1 MDDHGIGIVGPSIQT
16 NEQVVASYC
25 ASSLDGESAD
35 ARRLLDL
42 RETPPVDHGQSLDRF
57 RQIVRTEDL
66 GPVDRKLFIDAG
78 LCMIRNPDRPR
89 HVVAARAS
97 SSDLVI
103 ASGSRATA
111 LASEASAAGD
121 KGREAIESL
130 ARAVARLGS
139 TIGMVS
145 AGSMPS
151 TLSRHPDNDRDEA
164 LTPATSALGSA
175 GAEGPLATD
184 RDHAATVEPAPL
196 DFTIG
201 GRVVERSTRAITPA
215 PEHVGSRFP
224 NGDMERLATARSG
237 GPGRS

>member
-16 NEQVVASYC
+16 NEQVVASYG

-35 ARRLLDL
+35 ARRVLDL

-57 RQIVRTEDL
+57 RQIVRTKDL
-66 GPVDRKLFIDAG
+66 GPVDRKLFNDAG
-78 LCMIRNPDRPR
+78 YCMIRNADRPR
-89 HVVAARAS
+89 HLVAARAS

-130 ARAVARLGS
+130 ARAAVRSGS
-139 TIGMVS
+139 TTGMVS

-151 TLSRHPDNDRDEA
+151 TLSPHPDNNRDEA
-164 LTPATSALGSA
+164 LTPITSALGSA
-175 GAEGPLATD
+175 VAEGPRPSTATTLPSSN
-184 RDHAATVEPAPL
+184 RHGST
-196 DFTIG
+196 FTIG
-201 GRVVERSTRAITPA
+201 GRAIERPMRASPLA
-215 PEHVGSRFP
+215 P
-224 NGDMERLATARSG
+224 ARSVA
-237 GPGRS
+237 R